1 MIRRLASL
9 AATALLLACQARAA
23 APAPGVP
30 LSDLARRLEWVG
42 TIVAEPEWSVWCASP
57 IRDDDGRVHLFVS
70 RWRSEGV
77 VPGWYTHGEIA
88 RYVADRPEGPYRFAE
103 TVVSGTGRTGEWNA
117 FAPHNPEIRRFGNRY
132 ALAYIA
138 NANPRSGWPRNQST
152 GLLLADRPEGPWTPA
167 TADGSIL
174 RSSPDPAH
182 FTHGMQ
188 VVNPSLI
195 GVGGKF
201 HLYFKSGSPR
211 RGEVLFGLAIA
222 DRLEGP
228 YAMAPAPISPRGI
241 WIEDGYAFV
250 RDGKVNLLT
259 TDNKGAV
266 TGIPGAGILWVSND
280 GGLTFPPAQATLGF
294 HPIPVY
300 LPGFRQLPA
309 RHVYGNHPKLE
320 RPKLLLDPRGEPEFL
335 FASSGCALD
344 GRRHTSVHLLRVAP
358 KPVR

>member
-1 MIRRLASL
+1 MSRVQPALLAV
-9 AATALLLACQARAA
+9 ALLLGGPARAA
-23 APAPGVP
+23 DPSPRVP

-42 TIVAEPEWSVWCASP
+42 TILAEPEWSVWCASP
-57 IRDDDGRVHLFVS
+57 IRADDGRIHLFVS
-70 RWRSEGV
+70 RWRSPGV

-103 TVVSGTGRTGEWNA
+103 TVVRGTGKAGEWNA
-117 FAPHNPEIRRFGNRY
+117 FAPHNPEIRRIGHRY

-152 GLLLADRPEGPWTPA
+152 GLLLAERPEGPWTPA
-167 TADGSIL
+167 TPDGCIL

-188 VVNPSLI
+188 VVNPSLLQ
-195 GVGGKF
+195 VGDRF
-201 HLYFKSGSPR
+201 HLYFKAGSPR
-211 RGEVLFGLAIA
+211 PGEVLFGLATA

-228 YAMAPAPISPRGI
+228 YAFGPDPISPRGI
-241 WIEDGYAFV
+241 WIEDGFAFA
-250 RDGKVNLLT
+250 RDGKVSLLT

-266 TGIPGAGILWVSND
+266 TGIPGAGILWISDD
-280 GGLTFPPAQATLGF
+280 GGRTFPPDKATLAF
-294 HPIPVY
+294 HPIPAY
-300 LPGFRQLPA
+300 LPNFRQLPA
-309 RHVYGNHPKLE
+309 RLVYGNLAKLE
-320 RPKLLLDPRGEPEFL
+320 RPKLLLDARGEPEFL

-344 GRRHTSVHLLRVAP
+344 GRPHTSVHLLRVAP